1 MERPRNGAPGIQ
13 MKDVP
18 TLNLGKNGESSGT
31 LNSHRSNS
39 SKNSRSQPNTRPS
52 SAQPSRY
59 RIYDANVDEEEDEE
73 AAKRRMEDEIN
84 LRDINLREKTDD
96 RMVFRK
102 VPFALWIVGT
112 MILVT
117 AIYLLYTLALG
128 YFGVLYKGPKQGH
141 WWQYLVVVLLFLLAL
156 SFFLAGHIDSIV
168 FDKVQNELQ
177 VWRISLYC
185 VKSCKRYPLDEI
197 SDVKAY
203 KNGHQE
209 VNIYT
214 LHYKI
219 VVIFKNGGYEPVNVL
234 ETAI

>member
-1 MERPRNGAPGIQ
+1 
-13 MKDVP
+13 MKEVP
-18 TLNLGKNGESSGT
+18 SLNLGGKNGES

-39 SKNSRSQPNTRPS
+39 SKNSRRTQPNNNTRPS
-52 SAQPSRY
+52 SAQPSKY

-73 AAKRRMEDEIN
+73 AARRRKEDEIN

-141 WWQYLVVVLLFLLAL
+141 WWQYLVVVLLFILAL

-185 VKSCKRYPLDEI
+185 VKSVKRYPLDEI
-197 SDVKAY
+197 
-203 KNGHQE
+203 
-209 VNIYT
+209 
-214 LHYKI
+214 
-219 VVIFKNGGYEPVNVL
+219 
-234 ETAI
+234 